1 MFSMSVLRRQPCG
14 TGCTNPDKE
23 VVMKRTP
30 FKLSPLALSITLAL
44 PIAFGPG
51 VASAEPYPA
60 LPPTLSNSVAPNV
73 MLYIDTSGSM
83 AQDGD
88 NRWVQTNRCNP
99 DGTYWAGGRLRT
111 GYNPCINYNVGGFRD
126 AVDSEVD
133 SPTTKMNIAKR
144 VSRKLVDDNPNIRFG
159 LFTFRDQK
167 DTASNS
173 TRGVGAILRTP
184 IADMSTTN
192 KATLFSGINN
202 MRARTSTPL
211 GEGLTEITRYFKGE
225 SSLYES
231 WTGNYTSPIQYR
243 CQKNFVLVITDG
255 MATDEDSLPGY
266 NQPSLPYT
274 ARAANGDA
282 VSKNFSICR
291 SANTAA
297 DDGLTVTCPA
307 TLEGATSASVFSDN
321 QTSVSGAVNYFRALR
336 DVAKY
341 AYISDFKVGG
351 NDNDNKSYDDPKFI
365 KQNLIT
371 YTVGFSVTN
380 PVLPAAASVGGGKY
394 YEATDEASLSTAL
407 ANAVNDIV
415 ASVSNAG
422 GVATRSEILST
433 ANNKALQ
440 PVFNPKGWYGELRC
454 KTLDNKGKVSGDC
467 STPKAIIPPAS
478 GRKIYTS
485 QVTPSDTTLF
495 DFTTTNLGSMS
506 ASQQAGLGG
515 TVTERQNTINWI
527 RGVDVAGLRTRPDGK
542 LGDMIDAQPTII
554 GESTGY
560 TPDADYAA
568 FKASTQAREASSGI
582 PARSARNLALIGA
595 NDGMMHAFDIDT
607 MTELMGYVPHAVYR
621 NLKSLPKTD
630 YGQSGGTPHAFFVN
644 GNSRREDVK
653 IGGSWKTIL
662 AGGLGQGGQGYFALD
677 VTSAAAL
684 TDGATSAVKWEWND
698 QRDAQIGYSFGTP
711 IIYNVRTSATA
722 VTPAVIF
729 SNGYEND
736 FNDTASGGQRTTA
749 KSSALFV
756 VNASTGA
763 LIQKIEVTGGS
774 GLSSPAGWDH
784 DSDGILDYVYAGDIN
799 GKVWRFDLTS
809 ANFSVSSNPLF
820 DAGTAQP
827 IVQRP
832 GLYPT
837 GKAGQVMVVFG
848 SGKILTDADRTDNS
862 PQALYGVLDTFTSNV
877 STAAKA
883 SLVQQTIESTYT
895 MSTAGKRAGTYRKMS
910 GNTVELGLHRGWY
923 IDLPAGERL
932 LTSPM
937 VYADKVL
944 MGTGSVQSGEVCQP
958 GGKGWIM
965 GLNPLTGSP
974 PKSARGREFSFVD
987 IDGDGKSTT
996 ADQIPFASGSSF
1008 AAGYDR
1014 AGMPTEL
1021 SFVSENAAILEF
1033 TAATDG
1039 TYPGST
1045 IALRESNAMGVFRS
1059 DRNNSTRYL
1068 AAGKGTLVSGT
1079 IGNDTIDEDPI
1090 LGPSS
1095 GVRVETGTWKE
1106 LAN

>member
-44 PIAFGPG
+44 PIAFGSS
-51 VASAEPYPA
+51 VATAEPYPA
-60 LPPTLSNSVAPNV
+60 LPPTLSNSVTPNV
-73 MLYIDTSGSM
+73 LLHIDNSGSM
-83 AQDGD
+83 GSRPPGATRGD
-88 NRWVQTNRCNP
+88 
-99 DGTYWAGGRLRT
+99 
-111 GYNPCINYNVGGFRD
+111 
-126 AVDSEVD
+126 
-133 SPTTKMNIAKR
+133 TKMQIAKS
-144 VSRKLVDDNPNIRFG
+144 VAKSLISNNPG
-159 LFTFRDQK
+159 LRWGIFSFDPNSSE
-167 DTASNS
+167 TAGILRAPIGSSLATLNS
-173 TRGVGAILRTP
+173 TI
-184 IADMSTTN
+184 DD
-192 KATLFSGINN
+192 FS
-202 MRARTSTPL
+202 AKTWTPL
-211 GEGLTEITRYFKGE
+211 GEAMLEITRYFSGDTSYYSKT
-225 SSLYES
+225 SNLTNSR
-231 WTGNYTSPIQYR
+231 YTSPIQYR
-243 CQKNFVLVITDG
+243 CQKNFAIVITDG
-255 MATDEDSLPGY
+255 VSTKDDRLPGIG
-266 NQPSLPYT
+266 S
-274 ARAANGDA
+274 RAALSYTSYNSSGDSVNKTFRVCSNTST
-282 VSKNFSICR
+282 VSDIS
-291 SANTAA
+291 
-297 DDGLTVTCPA
+297 CPA
-307 TLEGATSASVFSDN
+307 RLEGSSVNNPFVGTSDDSASYGRSI
-321 QTSVSGAVNYFRALR
+321 R
-336 DVAKY
+336 DVAMY
-341 AYISDFKVGG
+341 AYDMDMRVGG
-351 NDNDNKSYDDPKFI
+351 TDLDGKSFDEARFK
-365 KQNLIT
+365 KQNLTT
-371 YTVGFSVTN
+371 YTVGFAVDD
-380 PVLPAAASVGGGKY
+380 PVLQAAAIVGGGKY
-394 YEATDEASLSTAL
+394 YTSTDQSTLTAALSS
-407 ANAVNDIV
+407 AVNDII

-467 STPKAIIPPAS
+467 SIPKAIIPPAS

-485 QVTPSDTTLF
+485 QVTSTGINAF
-495 DFTTTNLGSMS
+495 DFTTTNLSLMS
-506 ASQQAGLGG
+506 TTQQAGLGG

-837 GKAGQVMVVFG
+837 GTAGQVMVVFG

-965 GLNPLTGSP
+965 GLNPLTGST